1 MATPTRPQKWSHVAD
16 FGCEIID
23 ESKLYW
29 NGAAGIVIA
38 KENEM
43 KQNEMHVIGTRSKN
57 KQSRKAIVKHTKRP
71 ARQH

>member
-1 MATPTRPQKWSHVAD
+1 MATTTSPLKWNHVAV

-43 KQNEMHVIGTRSKN
+43 KQNEMHVIGTR
-57 KQSRKAIVKHTKRP
+57 
-71 ARQH
+71 